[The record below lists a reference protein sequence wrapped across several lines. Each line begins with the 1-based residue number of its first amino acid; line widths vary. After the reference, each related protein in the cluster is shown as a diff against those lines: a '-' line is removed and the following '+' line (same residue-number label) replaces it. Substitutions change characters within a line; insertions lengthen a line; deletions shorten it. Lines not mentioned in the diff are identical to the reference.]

1 MADVVIELVLLK
13 VHYPEFIKTTCLHG
27 RSVVGTENRPGNRE
41 DIIIKKKI
49 NRVNKSSPITETA

>member
-1 MADVVIELVLLK
+1 MTDVVIELVLLK

-41 DIIIKKKI
+41 DIIIKKLIK
-49 NRVNKSSPITETA
+49 KTGK